1 MGARGG
7 ARKQWGLWATGLG
20 LLLLGAAACSTGAG
34 TGSNGVAPPPAPA
47 AAPKADGPVA
57 ADFTFPLYT
66 GQDVFDGAET
76 LTLSDLRGKAVV
88 LNFWAPLCP
97 PCRAEMPDFQE
108 LWDEV
113 KDQGQ
118 VVIVGVDV
126 GPFTGLGDRAAAV
139 RFLDEIQVTYPTGQ
153 AQSADIVV
161 DYAVQG
167 MPTTVFIRADGTV
180 MRKWTGALNKS
191 KLEEITQQLLQ

>member
-1 MGARGG
+1 MEIRVG

-20 LLLLGAAACSTGAG
+20 LLLLGAAACTAG
-34 TGSNGVAPPPAPA
+34 TGTYGAPPA
-47 AAPKADGPVA
+47 AVPRADGPAA

-66 GQDVFDGAET
+66 GQGVVDGAES

-88 LNFWAPLCP
+88 MNFWAPLCP

-108 LWDEV
+108 LWAEV
-113 KDQGQ
+113 KDQGE
-118 VVIVGVDV
+118 VVVVGVDV

-153 AQSADIVV
+153 AQSGDIVL
-161 DYAVQG
+161 DYGVQG
-167 MPTTVFIRADGTV
+167 MPTTVFIRPDGTV
-180 MRKWTGALNKS
+180 MRKWTGALNRS
-191 KLEEITQQLLQ
+191 KLNELTQQLLQ